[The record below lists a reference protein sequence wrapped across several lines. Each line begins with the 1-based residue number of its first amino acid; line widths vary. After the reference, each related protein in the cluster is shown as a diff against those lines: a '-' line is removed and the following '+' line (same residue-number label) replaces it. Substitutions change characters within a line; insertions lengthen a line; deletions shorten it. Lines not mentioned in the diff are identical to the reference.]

1 MRGRLTCGG
10 RLTGF
15 LWRTG
20 TTGKRSPFRARLM
33 ISVESAAPEEAV
45 ATETSIPMTIETIAR
60 STLQPLVKY
69 LSTRPVDEN
78 KSPRSD
84 VCDNMIWFPRYDWA
98 ILARGPRSENSDN
111 VPPGSSGGLRVDAWV
126 ERDHRTVQDPF
137 GSTISAIKAM
147 RTRSER
153 LPACIL
159 IMRLAR

>member
-1 MRGRLTCGG
+1 
-10 RLTGF
+10 
-15 LWRTG
+15 
-20 TTGKRSPFRARLM
+20 M

-98 ILARGPRSENSDN
+98 ILAGGPGPEKIPIMSLRE
-111 VPPGSSGGLRVDAWV
+111 VPEV
-126 ERDHRTVQDPF
+126 RDSMH
-137 GSTISAIKAM
+137 
-147 RTRSER
+147 E
-153 LPACIL
+153 
-159 IMRLAR
+159 

>member
-98 ILARGPRSENSDN
+98 ILAGGPRPEKIPIMSLRE
-111 VPPGSSGGLRVDAWV
+111 VPEV
-126 ERDHRTVQDPF
+126 RDSMH
-137 GSTISAIKAM
+137 
-147 RTRSER
+147 E
-153 LPACIL
+153 
-159 IMRLAR
+159 